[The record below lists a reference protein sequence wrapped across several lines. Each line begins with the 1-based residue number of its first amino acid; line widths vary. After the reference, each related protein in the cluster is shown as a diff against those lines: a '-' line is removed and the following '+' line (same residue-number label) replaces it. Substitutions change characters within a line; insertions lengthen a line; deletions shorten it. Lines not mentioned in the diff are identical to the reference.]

1 LFQLFQSPP
10 TASAWNRGDWSTFF
24 WPDFWVTVAGIT
36 FRDSSGA
43 LAWCRSQG
51 RDSDHRAA
59 KIASTTRDIEQKY
72 RLQLIGDQND
82 KKFALLSQIAVLL
95 GRFDTL

>member
-10 TASAWNRGDWSTFF
+10 TASAWSRGDWSTFAR
-24 WPDFWVTVAGIT
+24 PDFWVTVAGIT

-43 LAWCRSQG
+43 LVWRRSQG
-51 RDSDHRAA
+51 RDNDCAA

-82 KKFALLSQIAVLL
+82 KKFALLSQIALLL